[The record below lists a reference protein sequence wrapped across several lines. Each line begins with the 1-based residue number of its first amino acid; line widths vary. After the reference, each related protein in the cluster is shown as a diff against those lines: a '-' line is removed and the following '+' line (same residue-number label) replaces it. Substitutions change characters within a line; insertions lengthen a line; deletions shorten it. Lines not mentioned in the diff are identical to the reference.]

1 MTELHVLRVF
11 SGPDGRGGN
20 DLGVFLDGSSIEASH
35 RQSVA
40 TDLGFSETVFV
51 DDAAEG
57 AIRIFTPGRELAFA
71 GHPTVGTAWLFH
83 ETGAPATTL
92 RPPAGDVPFRVDG
105 DRTWVRARA
114 EWVHA
119 IQVEQLPTADA
130 VDGEPGQ
137 AMGDPGRYVWAWID
151 EADGI
156 LRSRYFAT
164 DVGILEDE
172 ATGAAAVVMGD
183 RHRRPL
189 TIRQGVGS
197 EILVR
202 PQDDGSVEIGGR
214 VAPIERRE
222 YEAR

>member
-11 SGPDGRGGN
+11 MGADGRGGN
-20 DLGVFLDGSSIEASH
+20 DLGVFLDGSSIEASR
-35 RQSVA
+35 RQAVA

-92 RPPAGDVPFRVDG
+92 RPPAGDVPFRTDG
-105 DRTWVRARA
+105 DRTWIRARA
-114 EWVHA
+114 EWVHP
-119 IQVEQLPTADA
+119 IRFEQLVSADA
-130 VDGEPGQ
+130 VEAEPGQ
-137 AMGDPGRYVWAWID
+137 PMGTPGRYVWAWID
-151 EADGI
+151 EAAGVV
-156 LRSRYFAT
+156 RSRYLAT

-183 RHRRPL
+183 RVGRAL

-214 VAPIERRE
+214 VVLVERRE
-222 YEAR
+222 YLAG